1 MLFNSYIFI
10 CIFLPITLIG
20 WYCLNYFKKYRIAGL
35 FLSGM
40 SLWFYAYFNVSYL
53 AIILVSILIN
63 FLISIWIEHIKED
76 DKTLRTVIMIL
87 SVFINLGILFYFKYL
102 DFFIEN
108 INAISGKNI
117 PLQGIL
123 LPLGI
128 SFFTFQQMSF
138 TVDRCR
144 GLAKHYDFIDYTTF
158 VTFFPQLIAGPIVLY
173 DEMMPQ
179 FMDIS
184 KRKINSDNFA
194 RGIKM
199 FIMGLAKKVLLADIL
214 AIPVNNAFVY
224 TGGLD
229 SVAAIAVMLLYTFE
243 IYFDF
248 SGYCDMAIGLGL
260 MFNIELPVN
269 FNSPYKST
277 TVKEMWNRW
286 HITLSRFF
294 TTYVYIP
301 LGGSRRGFGRM
312 LLNIFVVFTLSGF
325 WHGAAWTYVVWGVM
339 NGVLVVWDNLCIV
352 GVKGTKYKK
361 ECKIYMPKWLGWILT
376 FGFFVLSLCFFRS
389 SSVGEA
395 LSLIKTIFSFSWTG
409 KVYEVAYQLSAAEFY
424 ILDEAVSMISGTG
437 VYYLHLVLMI
447 LMIGLCFYIISRPNS
462 LEISKSDKHP
472 VRTAVLLAILFVW
485 CFISLSQV
493 STFLYFNF

>member
-10 CIFLPITLIG
+10 CIFLPIALIG
-20 WYCLNYFKKYRIAGL
+20 WYTLNHFKLYRLAGL

-40 SLWFYAYFNVSYL
+40 SLWFYAYFNLSYL
-53 AIILVSILIN
+53 LIIVASILIN
-63 FLISIWIEHIKED
+63 YLISMTIDHISK
-76 DKTLRTVIMIL
+76 DKTKKLMLVI
-87 SVFINLGILFYFKYL
+87 SVFINLGILFYFKYF

-108 INAISGKNI
+108 INAITKSNYELKNI
-117 PLQGIL
+117 V

-128 SFFTFQQMSF
+128 SFFTFQQLSF
-138 TVDRCR
+138 VIDRCLGR
-144 GLAKHYDFIDYTTF
+144 AKHYNFIDYTAF

-179 FMDIS
+179 FLDYE
-184 KRKINSDNFA
+184 KRKPIADNFET
-194 RGIKM
+194 GIRL
-199 FIMGLAKKVLLADIL
+199 FVMGLGKKVLLADIL
-214 AIPVNNAFVY
+214 ALPVNYAFHY
-224 TGGLD
+224 TEGLD
-229 SVAAIAVMLLYTFE
+229 TLSALAVMLLYTFE

-248 SGYCDMAIGLGL
+248 SGYCDMAMGLGK

-301 LGGSRRGFGRM
+301 LGGSRRGYKRM
-312 LLNIFVVFTLSGF
+312 LLNILIIFTLSGL
-325 WHGAAWTYVVWGVM
+325 WHGAAWTYVAWGMM
-339 NGVLVVWDNLCIV
+339 NGILVIWDNLCII

-361 ECKIYMPKWLGWILT
+361 ECKIYIPKWLGWFLT
-376 FGFFVLSLCFFRS
+376 FSFFVLSLCFFRS
-389 SSVGEA
+389 SSIPEA
-395 LSLIKTIFSFSWTG
+395 IGLIKTIFSFSWNGSLLT
-409 KVYEVAYQLSAAEFY
+409 VASQFTASEFY
-424 ILDEAVSMISGTG
+424 VLDEAMGLVFANG
-437 VYYLHLVLMI
+437 VPYLHIVLVVLM
-447 LMIGLCFYIISRPNS
+447 LCLCFFINTRKNS
-462 LEISKSDKHP
+462 IELAKSKEHP
-472 VRTAVLLAILFVW
+472 VRDAILLAIVFVW